1 MNSLIDI
8 KDNEKSSIEYRISQE
23 LKKLN
28 YNFSYIGTQ
37 YLLEILV
44 LLYNN
49 GYTSK
54 IKLKKDVYPILAKKY
69 KKSINN
75 IKTNIINA
83 CDLMYY
89 DCQLDIIEKYFG
101 LVYNEKP
108 TPKLIIATIL
118 EKLKG

>member
-1 MNSLIDI
+1 M
-8 KDNEKSSIEYRISQE
+8 
-23 LKKLN
+23 
-28 YNFSYIGTQ
+28 
-37 YLLEILV
+37 V

-54 IKLKKDVYPILAKKY
+54 TKLKKDVYPILAKKY

-108 TPKLIIATIL
+108 TPKYIIATIL
-118 EKLKG
+118 EKLKGEC